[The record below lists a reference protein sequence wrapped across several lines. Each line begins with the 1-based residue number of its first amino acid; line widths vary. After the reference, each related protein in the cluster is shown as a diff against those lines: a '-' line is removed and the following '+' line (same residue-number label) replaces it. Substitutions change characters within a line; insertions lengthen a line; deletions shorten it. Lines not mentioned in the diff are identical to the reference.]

1 MPDCLGDVVDHM
13 QCSTCGEWLPLNS
26 QFFSVHKMTASG
38 YDTSKCKDC
47 RYTYWRQHN
56 SGENK
61 KRWFKKRANK
71 AKDRSTKKGLPFLL
85 KYSDIEYPTHC
96 AVTGLELT
104 YSLCAEEDGKRRPN
118 AASIDRIDSSLGYVP
133 GNVRVI
139 SWIGN
144 WMKGDLSESDF
155 LDVIKLIYDNNF
167 REDQLE
173 CKCRTV
179 A

>member
-1 MPDCLGDVVDHM
+1 MGGIIFSAQL
-13 QCSTCGEWLPLNS
+13 CGEWLPLNS
-26 QFFSVHKMTASG
+26 EFFNAHKTSASG
-38 YDTSKCKDC
+38 YDTSNARIVAITIGDSTIQEKTKRDG
-47 RYTYWRQHN
+47 
-56 SGENK
+56 SK
-61 KRWFKKRANK
+61 KRTAD
-71 AKDRSTKKGLPFLL
+71 AKNRSTKKGLPFLL
-85 KYSDIEYPTHC
+85 EYSDIEYPTHC

-104 YSLCAEEDGKRRPN
+104 YSLCAEEDGRGRLN

-144 WMKGDLSESDF
+144 SMKGDLSESDF
-155 LDVIKLIYDNNF
+155 LNVIKLIYDNNYK
-167 REDQLE
+167 EGQLE